1 VAPAPPRRYPPRMPA
16 PQRRE
21 QLLDVA
27 LRIIVERG
35 WRALSIEAIAREAG
49 ITRPVIYGLFD
60 DLPGLLNA
68 LFERET
74 QRVLSQLGGVIPADP
89 GERDPDEVLAES
101 LHAFL
106 EAVQAAPDTWRL
118 VLLPVEGTPEALQE
132 RVAGYRALVRAQL
145 EQILAWGAKR
155 RGGPEWLDVELF
167 AGIVQAVGEYA
178 ATLVLTQPERYPP
191 ERVVRFV
198 AAMLAAVSRGDAA
211 AP

>member
-1 VAPAPPRRYPPRMPA
+1 MPA

-21 QLLDVA
+21 QLLDVT

-35 WRALSIEAIAREAG
+35 WSGLSIEAVARDAG
-49 ITRPVIYGLFD
+49 ITRPVVYGLFD

-74 QRVLSQLGGVIPADP
+74 QRVLSQLADVVPVDP
-89 GERDPDEVLAES
+89 GARDPDELLVES
-101 LHAFL
+101 LHKFL

-118 VLLPVEGTPEALQE
+118 VLLPVEGTPDVLKE
-132 RVAGYRALVRAQL
+132 RVAGYRAIVRAQL
-145 EQILAWGAKR
+145 EQILAWGSKR

-167 AGIVQAVGEYA
+167 AGIVQAVGEYS
-178 ATLVLTQPERYPP
+178 ATLVLTEPERYPP

-198 AAMLAAVSRGDAA
+198 AAMLAAVSRGDGA

>member
-1 VAPAPPRRYPPRMPA
+1 MPA

-21 QLLDVA
+21 QLLDVT
-27 LRIIVERG
+27 LGIIVERG
-35 WRALSIEAIAREAG
+35 WGALSIEAVAREAG
-49 ITRPVIYGLFD
+49 ITRPVVYGLFD

-74 QRVLSQLGGVIPADP
+74 QRVLAQLAGVIPTNP
-89 GERDPDEVLAES
+89 GERDPDDLLVES

-106 EAVQAAPDTWRL
+106 GAVQEAPNTWRL
-118 VLLPVEGTPEALQE
+118 VLLPVEGTPAVLRE
-132 RVAGYRALVRAQL
+132 RVAGYRELVRSQL

-155 RGGPEWLDVELF
+155 RGGPDWLDVELF

-178 ATLVLTQPERYPP
+178 ATLVLTQPERFPA
-191 ERVVRFV
+191 ERVVRFI